1 MSDFNKQ
8 MNSILSK
15 MRTGDVKNK
24 GNQGEL
30 AAFAVCEKFYQ
41 KYGGLLYHSYAY
53 KTDKSLP
60 GNVKRNGNSLY
71 IENLG
76 EFTEIDILYVSP
88 FRVFPIEVKS
98 YRANQITLTDDG
110 ISGAAHNDKSPV
122 HQNEMHARHLLSG
135 IFEALPDGD
144 ENYIVPIVVF
154 VDRCKLVDKR
164 SKWQREYI
172 PKATLNKFADVLS
185 ANNTPLNGKFIN
197 LRLMEDKL
205 KTIEVSV
212 EKELPPRYV

>member
-1 MSDFNKQ
+1 
-8 MNSILSK
+8 
-15 MRTGDVKNK
+15 
-24 GNQGEL
+24 
-30 AAFAVCEKFYQ
+30 
-41 KYGGLLYHSYAY
+41 
-53 KTDKSLP
+53 
-60 GNVKRNGNSLY
+60 
-71 IENLG
+71 
-76 EFTEIDILYVSP
+76 
-88 FRVFPIEVKS
+88 
-98 YRANQITLTDDG
+98 
-110 ISGAAHNDKSPV
+110 
-122 HQNEMHARHLLSG
+122 MHARHLLSG

-172 PKATLNKFADVLS
+172 HKATLNKFADVLS